1 MEYEVR
7 LNNKNLNEKLKL
19 STTMFLVVLK
29 WEN

>member
-29 WEN
+29 